1 MDLQIH
7 NSERDIQ
14 LREWLED
21 VSVITTERVSQEV
34 EGDYLTK
41 WDEDSYHVVH
51 YVDGRVEK
59 TLTLSKRPSVM
70 LKHIEKVF
78 NDWSLELNIEAMN
91 SLKRVTVSLHNTFDR
106 KVFTQRFIFGDSW
119 ITVYMND
126 IHKDMISDDAFGNW
140 YSYKDG
146 ILDVKGKSVTLEEWI
161 ANHILSEAK
170 KYPNDVQLQR
180 SIKLKALL

>member
-7 NSERDIQ
+7 NEERDIQ
-14 LREWLED
+14 LQDWLK
-21 VSVITTERVSQEV
+21 TTTSISSERVSQEV

-51 YVDGRVEK
+51 YVGGRVEK
-59 TLTLSKRPSVM
+59 TLTNSKRPSVM

-78 NDWSLELNIEAMN
+78 NDWSLELNIEAMEG
-91 SLKRVTVSLHNTFDR
+91 LKKKGRI
-106 KVFTQRFIFGDSW
+106 VFTERFIFGDSW

-126 IHKDMISDDAFGNW
+126 IHKDMLSDDAFGRW

-146 ILDVKGKSVTLEEWI
+146 MIEVGHQIVTLEEWI
-161 ANHILSEAK
+161 ASVILKEAK
-170 KYPNDVQLQR
+170 KYPSDKQLQR
-180 SIKLKALL
+180 SIKLKALIK

>member
-1 MDLQIH
+1 MTDERIIETNQWLKTTISIG
-7 NSERDIQ
+7 SE
-14 LREWLED
+14 
-21 VSVITTERVSQEV
+21 SVSQEV

-51 YVDGRVEK
+51 YLDGRVDK

-78 NDWSLELNIEAMN
+78 NDWSIELNVRAMD
-91 SLKRVTVSLHNTFDR
+91 SLKRKDR
-106 KVFTQRFIFGDSW
+106 VVFTERFIFGDSW

-126 IHKDMISDDAFGNW
+126 IHKDMISDDAFGKW

-146 ILDVKGKSVTLEEWI
+146 MLEVGHQIVTLEEWI
-161 ANHILSEAK
+161 ASVILKEAK

-180 SIKLKALL
+180 SIKLRALL

>member
-14 LREWLED
+14 LQKWLED
-21 VSVITTERVSQEV
+21 VSTISTETVSRVV

-51 YVDGRVEK
+51 YVDGRVDK
-59 TLTLSKRPSVM
+59 TLTLRRRPSVM
-70 LKHIEKVF
+70 LKHIERVF
-78 NDWSLELNIEAMN
+78 NDWSLELNVRAMD
-91 SLKRVTVSLHNTFDR
+91 SLKRKDR
-106 KVFTQRFIFGDSW
+106 VVFTERFIFGDSW

-146 ILDVKGKSVTLEEWI
+146 MLDVKGKSVTLEE
-161 ANHILSEAK
+161 
-170 KYPNDVQLQR
+170 
-180 SIKLKALL
+180 

>member
-1 MDLQIH
+1 MTD
-7 NSERDIQ
+7 ERIIEMN
-14 LREWLED
+14 EWLK
-21 VSVITTERVSQEV
+21 TTISIGSERVSQEV

-51 YVDGRVEK
+51 YLDNRVEK

-78 NDWSLELNIEAMN
+78 NDWSLELNVRAMD
-91 SLKRVTVSLHNTFDR
+91 SLKRKDKR
-106 KVFTQRFIFGDSW
+106 VFTERFIFGDSW

-126 IHKDMISDDAFGNW
+126 IHKDMISDDAFGRW

-146 ILDVKGKSVTLEEWI
+146 MLEVGHQILTLEEWI
-161 ANHILSEAK
+161 ASVILKEAK

>member
-1 MDLQIH
+1 
-7 NSERDIQ
+7 
-14 LREWLED
+14 
-21 VSVITTERVSQEV
+21 
-34 EGDYLTK
+34 
-41 WDEDSYHVVH
+41 
-51 YVDGRVEK
+51 
-59 TLTLSKRPSVM
+59 M

-78 NDWSLELNIEAMN
+78 NEWTLELNVTAMD
-91 SLKRVTVSLHNTFDR
+91 SLKRKDR
-106 KVFTQRFIFGDSW
+106 IVFTGIVFTERFIFGDSW

-170 KYPNDVQLQR
+170 KYPNDIQLQR
-180 SIKLKALL
+180 MIKLKALL

>member
-1 MDLQIH
+1 MTD
-7 NSERDIQ
+7 ERIIEMN
-14 LREWLED
+14 EWLK
-21 VSVITTERVSQEV
+21 TTISIGSERVSQEV

-51 YVDGRVEK
+51 YLDGRVDK

-78 NDWSLELNIEAMN
+78 NDWSMELNVRAMD
-91 SLKRVTVSLHNTFDR
+91 SLKRKDR
-106 KVFTQRFIFGDSW
+106 VVFTERFIFGDSW

-146 ILDVKGKSVTLEEWI
+146 ILDVKDKLVTLEEWI
-161 ANHILSEAK
+161 ASVILKEAK
-170 KYPNDVQLQR
+170 KYPNDIQLQR
-180 SIKLKALL
+180 MIKLKALL

>member
-7 NSERDIQ
+7 NEERDIQ
-14 LREWLED
+14 LRKWLEE

-78 NDWSLELNIEAMN
+78 NDWSLELNVMAMD
-91 SLKRVTVSLHNTFDR
+91 SLKRKDR
-106 KVFTQRFIFGDSW
+106 TVFTQRFIFGDSW

-146 ILDVKGKSVTLEEWI
+146 ILDFKGKLVTLEEWI
-161 ANHILSEAK
+161 ASVILKEAK

>member
-1 MDLQIH
+1 MDLQVH
-7 NSERDIQ
+7 NEERDIRLQ
-14 LREWLED
+14 KWLEE
-21 VSVITTERVSQEV
+21 VSVITTERVSLEV
-34 EGDYLTK
+34 EEDYLTK

-78 NDWSLELNIEAMN
+78 NDWSLDLNIKAMD
-91 SLKRVTVSLHNTFDR
+91 SLKRKDR
-106 KVFTQRFIFGDSW
+106 VVFTQRFIFGDSW

-161 ANHILSEAK
+161 ASVILKEAK
-170 KYPNDVQLQR
+170 KYPNDIQLQR

>member
-7 NSERDIQ
+7 NEERDIRLQ
-14 LREWLED
+14 EWLK
-21 VSVITTERVSQEV
+21 TTTSISSERVSQEV
-34 EGDYLTK
+34 EGEYLTK

-59 TLTLSKRPSVM
+59 TLTNSNRPSVM

-78 NDWSLELNIEAMN
+78 NDWSLELNVGAMD
-91 SLKRVTVSLHNTFDR
+91 SLKRKDR
-106 KVFTQRFIFGDSW
+106 VVFTERFIFGDSW

-126 IHKDMISDDAFGNW
+126 IHKDMLSDDAFGRW

-146 ILDVKGKSVTLEEWI
+146 MIEVGHQVITLEEWI
-161 ANHILSEAK
+161 ASVILKEAK
-170 KYPNDVQLQR
+170 KYPSDKQLQR
-180 SIKLKALL
+180 SIKLKALVR

>member
-1 MDLQIH
+1 MTD
-7 NSERDIQ
+7 ERIIEMN
-14 LREWLED
+14 EWLK
-21 VSVITTERVSQEV
+21 TTASIGSERVSQEV

-59 TLTLSKRPSVM
+59 TLTLSNRPSVM

-78 NDWSLELNIEAMN
+78 NEWTLELNVRAMD
-91 SLKRVTVSLHNTFDR
+91 SLKRKDR
-106 KVFTQRFIFGDSW
+106 IVFTERFIFGDSW

-146 ILDVKGKSVTLEEWI
+146 MLEVGHQIVTLEEWI
-161 ANHILSEAK
+161 ASVILKEAK
-170 KYPNDVQLQR
+170 KYPNDIQLQR

>member
-1 MDLQIH
+1 MTD
-7 NSERDIQ
+7 ERIIEMN
-14 LREWLED
+14 EWLK
-21 VSVITTERVSQEV
+21 TTTSISSERVSQEV

-78 NDWSLELNIEAMN
+78 NEWTLELNVEAMD
-91 SLKRVTVSLHNTFDR
+91 SLKRKGR
-106 KVFTQRFIFGDSW
+106 IVFTERFIFGDSW

-126 IHKDMISDDAFGNW
+126 IHKDMISDGAFGNW

-146 ILDVKGKSVTLEEWI
+146 MLEVGHQIVTLEEWI
-161 ANHILSEAK
+161 ASVILKEAK
-170 KYPNDVQLQR
+170 KYPNDIQLQR

>member
-14 LREWLED
+14 LQKWLED

-78 NDWSLELNIEAMN
+78 NDWSLELNVTAMN
-91 SLKRVTVSLHNTFDR
+91 SLKRKDR
-106 KVFTQRFIFGDSW
+106 VVFTQRFIFGDSW

-161 ANHILSEAK
+161 ASVILKEAK
-170 KYPNDVQLQR
+170 KYPNDIQLQR

>member
-7 NSERDIQ
+7 NEERDIQ
-14 LREWLED
+14 LQKWLEEI
-21 VSVITTERVSQEV
+21 SVITTERVSLQV

-51 YVDGRVEK
+51 YVDGRVER
-59 TLTLSKRPSVM
+59 TLTISKRPSVM
-70 LKHIEKVF
+70 LKHIEGIF
-78 NDWSLELNIEAMN
+78 NEWGLELNVMAME
-91 SLKRVTVSLHNTFDR
+91 SLKRSEKR
-106 KVFTQRFIFGDSW
+106 VFTQRFIFGDSW

-140 YSYKDG
+140 YKYTDS
-146 ILDVKGKSVTLEEWI
+146 ILDVRGKSVALEEWI
-161 ANHILSEAK
+161 ASVILKESK
-170 KYPNDVQLQR
+170 KYPNDIQLQR

>member
-14 LREWLED
+14 IQKWLED
-21 VSVITTERVSQEV
+21 VSVISTERVSLEI

-51 YVDGRVEK
+51 YIDGRVEK

-70 LKHIEKVF
+70 LKHIETVF
-78 NDWSLELNIEAMN
+78 NDWSMELNIKAMD
-91 SLKRVTVSLHNTFDR
+91 SLKRKDR
-106 KVFTQRFIFGDSW
+106 VVFTQRFIFGDSW

-126 IHKDMISDDAFGNW
+126 IHKDMISNDAFGNW

-146 ILDVKGKSVTLEEWI
+146 ILDVKGSSLTLEEWI
-161 ANHILSEAK
+161 ANHILNEAK

-180 SIKLKALL
+180 SVKLKSLIK

>member
-1 MDLQIH
+1 MTD
-7 NSERDIQ
+7 ERIIEMN
-14 LREWLED
+14 EWLK
-21 VSVITTERVSQEV
+21 TTISIGSERVSQEV

-51 YVDGRVEK
+51 YLDGRVEK

-70 LKHIEKVF
+70 LKHIEKIF
-78 NDWSLELNIEAMN
+78 NDWSLELNVRAMD
-91 SLKRVTVSLHNTFDR
+91 SLKRKDR
-106 KVFTQRFIFGDSW
+106 VFFTERFIFGDSW

-126 IHKDMISDDAFGNW
+126 IHKDMISDGAFGRW

-146 ILDVKGKSVTLEEWI
+146 MLEVGHQILTLEEWI
-161 ANHILSEAK
+161 ASVILKEAK

-180 SIKLKALL
+180 SIKLRALL

>member
-1 MDLQIH
+1 MTD
-7 NSERDIQ
+7 ERIIEMN
-14 LREWLED
+14 EWLKKTI
-21 VSVITTERVSQEV
+21 SIGSERVSQEV

-70 LKHIEKVF
+70 LKHIEKIF
-78 NDWSLELNIEAMN
+78 NEWTLELNVEAMD
-91 SLKRVTVSLHNTFDR
+91 SLKRKGR
-106 KVFTQRFIFGDSW
+106 IVFTERFIFGDSW

-170 KYPNDVQLQR
+170 KYPNDIQLQR
-180 SIKLKALL
+180 MIKLKALL

>member
-1 MDLQIH
+1 MTD
-7 NSERDIQ
+7 ERIIEMN
-14 LREWLED
+14 EWLKTTI
-21 VSVITTERVSQEV
+21 SIGTERVSQEV

-51 YVDGRVEK
+51 YLDNRVEK

-70 LKHIEKVF
+70 LKHIEKIF
-78 NDWSLELNIEAMN
+78 NDWSLELNVRAMD
-91 SLKRVTVSLHNTFDR
+91 SLKRKDKR
-106 KVFTQRFIFGDSW
+106 VFTERFIFGDSW

-126 IHKDMISDDAFGNW
+126 IHKDMISDDDFGRW

-146 ILDVKGKSVTLEEWI
+146 MLEVGHQILTLEEWI
-161 ANHILSEAK
+161 ASVILKEAK
-170 KYPNDVQLQR
+170 KHPNDIQLQR